1 MKRGFTMIEL
11 IFVIVIL
18 GILAAVAIPKM
29 MATRTDAT
37 ITKGR
42 ADVKT
47 ISNEIQGYAA
57 ATGDV
62 NSDLTADS
70 QTLKQ
75 YADNGL
81 ATVSTDDAKVSFKK
95 GTGNCIEF
103 KIIRNA
109 TTHDI
114 NLSVDK
120 LSNSDII
127 CQGVQKGVFAKGENE
142 LNYSLKGKRVTY

>member
-18 GILAAVAIPKM
+18 GILAAIAIPKL

-42 ADVKT
+42 ADAKT
-47 ISNEIQGYAA
+47 ISKEIQGYAA

-62 NSDLTADS
+62 PTDLTQAS

-81 ATVSTDDAKVSFKK
+81 ATVGTDDANVSFKS
-95 GTGNCIEF
+95 GTGDCLEY

-114 NLSVDK
+114 NLSVKK

-127 CQGVQKGVFAKGENE
+127 CQGVQKGIFANGENE
-142 LNYSLKGKRVTY
+142 LNYSLRGKRVTY